1 MFRKVSKVAGV
12 SKNLILLFVLFAIPA
27 CSQKKN
33 ESSNDAVLT
42 LEQQK
47 VETTNVT
54 IYFPKIDASGIAK
67 TQMEVADKATSMN
80 QSFDQI
86 ILGLSR
92 PADPTVLAIF
102 PEKFGL
108 YGTFLD
114 KDILYLD
121 FAAGIEKAVFPNI
134 QLEHLALEA
143 FLTTIKV
150 NFPYVQ
156 QVKFLSEHEDA
167 QVVFGH
173 TYAQQ
178 PFSLKDL

>member
-1 MFRKVSKVAGV
+1 M
-12 SKNLILLFVLFAIPA
+12 
-27 CSQKKN
+27 
-33 ESSNDAVLT
+33 
-42 LEQQK
+42 
-47 VETTNVT
+47 T
-54 IYFPKIDASGIAK
+54 IYFPKVDASGIAK
-67 TQMEVADKATSMN
+67 TQMEVADKAKTMN
-80 QSFDQI
+80 ETFDQLI
-86 ILGLSR
+86 IALSK

-102 PEKFGL
+102 PEKYAL

-134 QLEHLALEA
+134 QLEQLALEA
-143 FLTTIKV
+143 FLTTIKA

-156 QVKFLSEHEDA
+156 QVKFLSEHEDT
-167 QVVFGH
+167 QIVFGH